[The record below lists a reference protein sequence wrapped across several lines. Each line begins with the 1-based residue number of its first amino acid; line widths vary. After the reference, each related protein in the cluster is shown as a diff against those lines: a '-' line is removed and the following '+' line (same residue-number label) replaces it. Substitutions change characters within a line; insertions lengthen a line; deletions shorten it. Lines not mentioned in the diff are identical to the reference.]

1 MGHHSPVDDR
11 ERWWRKVFVG
21 TYEHSVDGKGRLV
34 LPSKFRLKLP
44 EGGFLAPSASGLAV
58 WPPEA
63 FGKMVDRFTELVRTG
78 DADPDVVIGVTA
90 NAEEVSP
97 DAQGRIL
104 LSPRLRELT
113 GVGTG
118 EVVLLGANDH
128 IEIWTAATYRSRQ
141 GGIVRSAVEAQA
153 AGRGV

>member
-1 MGHHSPVDDR
+1 
-11 ERWWRKVFVG
+11 VFVG

-44 EGGFLAPSASGLAV
+44 EGGFLAPSANGLAL
-58 WPPEA
+58 WPPAA
-63 FGKMVDRFTELVRTG
+63 FEEMVDRFTEQVRSG
-78 DADPDVVIGVTA
+78 EADPDVVIGVTA
-90 NAEEVSP
+90 NAEEVAP

-113 GVGTG
+113 GVGAG
-118 EVVLLGANDH
+118 EVVLLGARDH
-128 IEIWTAATYRSRQ
+128 VEIWTAATWQSRR
-141 GGIVRSAVEAQA
+141 GGITRSATEAFA